1 MKIRCLLLAFATAFS
16 FLIARS
22 EQTVG
27 LVLSGGGA
35 KGIAHVGVI
44 KALEDNDIPI
54 DYVAGTSLGSIVGSL
69 YAIGWSPEKMYE
81 FFTKPDFLYWA
92 DLLGVYLD
100 FAFNS
105 LVGELNRT
113 LHSVGLPLNH
123 AQFVILQKLFIKDG
137 QSQSDIARSVG
148 KDRAGIS
155 RSLNA
160 LEENGFI
167 RRQAVSGSKNGIFLT
182 EKAIENRGKI
192 TEAINIATTKAREGI
207 TDEEYE
213 LGIKFLKK
221 IHSNL

>member
-1 MKIRCLLLAFATAFS
+1 MK
-16 FLIARS
+16 
-22 EQTVG
+22 Q
-27 LVLSGGGA
+27 
-35 KGIAHVGVI
+35 
-44 KALEDNDIPI
+44 
-54 DYVAGTSLGSIVGSL
+54 
-69 YAIGWSPEKMYE
+69 PEY
-81 FFTKPDFLYWA
+81 

-105 LVGELNRT
+105 LVGELNRS
-113 LHSVGLPLNH
+113 LHALGLPLNH
-123 AQFVILQKLFIKDG
+123 AQFVIIQKLFIKDG

-182 EKAIENRGKI
+182 EKAIENREKI
-192 TEAINIATTKAREGI
+192 AEAINMAVRKAWEEMSE
-207 TDEEYE
+207 EEYE
-213 LGIKFLKK
+213 NGIRFLIK